1 MKKQKTS
8 SPEKALQKAQNICS
22 KQEKCKYDIRRKLI
36 EWGVTSEF
44 IAHIINKL
52 IKDDFINEKR
62 YSMLFVKDKF
72 RFNKWGRIKIEFAL
86 KQKGIPEKYIHTAL
100 KGIDDKE
107 YDEILKK
114 ELQKK
119 YVHDLAAIAQDV
131 YLVKSKLIRFAQS
144 RGFENDRI
152 IEAIEQIINNSYD

>member
-1 MKKQKTS
+1 MIKQKTS

-36 EWGVTSEF
+36 DWGVSSEF

-86 KQKGIPEKYIHTAL
+86 KQKGIPEKYIHSAL

-119 YVHDLAAIAQDV
+119 YNTISTKNVLQIKAR
-131 YLVKSKLIRFAQS
+131 LIRFAQS
-144 RGFENDRI
+144 RGFENAQI
-152 IEAIEQIINNSYD
+152 IDAIEQVISVRS